1 MAEPSTDAEVST
13 WIAVT
18 AVKDLIVRY
27 SDAATRGD
35 WDAFAACW
43 MPDARWIT
51 LPPIDKE
58 LVGIDAILA
67 DIQASIPT
75 ADFFVQMAHNSV
87 VTLDGPDRARATTT
101 IHALARKTG
110 AYSIENLAIYYDDV
124 VKSDGEWRFAQRRL
138 QPVYLDTTEHLGVAP
153 ISRADLARLP

>member
-1 MAEPSTDAEVST
+1 MGVLSTNDDPSR
-13 WIAVT
+13 WIDLVAI
-18 AVKDLIVRY
+18 KDLAVRY

-35 WDAFAACW
+35 WDAYAACW

-67 DIQASIPT
+67 DVQSSLPT
-75 ADFFVQMAHNSV
+75 TDFFVQMALNTV
-87 VTLDGPDRARATTT
+87 VHLDGPDRARATTT
-101 IHALARKTG
+101 IHASSRKTG
-110 AYSIENLAIYYDDV
+110 AFSIENLAIYYDDV
-124 VKSDGEWRFAQRRL
+124 VKIDGYWKYAERRL
-138 QPVYLDTTEHLGVAP
+138 QPVYLDTTEHTGQAP

>member
-1 MAEPSTDAEVST
+1 MTGPNTDADVSA

-51 LPPIDKE
+51 LPPIAKE
-58 LVGIDAILA
+58 LEGIDAILA
-67 DIQASIPT
+67 DLQSSLPT
-75 ADFFVQMAHNSV
+75 MDFFVQMALNPV

-101 IHALARKTG
+101 IHALGRKTG
-110 AYSIENLAIYYDDV
+110 AFSIENYAIYYDEV
-124 VKSDGEWRFAQRRL
+124 VKSDGVWRFAQRRL
-138 QPVYLDTTEHLGVAP
+138 QPVYLDTSEHPGAAP
-153 ISRADLARLP
+153 ISRADLARLG

>member
-1 MAEPSTDAEVST
+1 MGALSTNDDPSR
-13 WIAVT
+13 WIDVVAI
-18 AVKDLIVRY
+18 KDLAVRY

-35 WDAFAACW
+35 WDTFAACW

-67 DIQASIPT
+67 DVQSSIPT
-75 ADFFVQMAHNSV
+75 TDFFVQMALNSV
-87 VTLDGPDRARATTT
+87 VNLDGPDRARATTT
-101 IHALARKTG
+101 IHALSRKTG

-124 VKSDGEWRFAQRRL
+124 VKVGGYWKFAQRRL
-138 QPVYLDTTEHLGVAP
+138 QPVYLDTTEHTGQAP

>member
-1 MAEPSTDAEVST
+1 MAAPNTDADVAA

-27 SDAATRGD
+27 SDAATRND

-51 LPPIDKE
+51 LPPIGQE

-67 DIQASIPT
+67 DVQASLPT
-75 ADFFVQMAHNSV
+75 ADFFVQMAHGSV

-101 IHALARKTG
+101 IHALGRKTG
-110 AYSIENLAIYYDDV
+110 TYSIENYAIYYDDV
-124 VKSDGEWRFAQRRL
+124 VKSDGQWRFAQRCL
-138 QPVYLDTTEHLGVAP
+138 QPVYLDTSEHTGQAP
-153 ISRADLARLP
+153 ISRADLAKLP